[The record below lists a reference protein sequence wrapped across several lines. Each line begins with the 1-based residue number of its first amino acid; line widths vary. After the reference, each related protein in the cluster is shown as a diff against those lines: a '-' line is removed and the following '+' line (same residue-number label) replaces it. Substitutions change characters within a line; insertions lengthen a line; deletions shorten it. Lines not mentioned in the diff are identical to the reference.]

1 MPFIVR
7 HEPGSAF
14 GQGLGLALGNIAEA
28 QRIKDARPDTSSFS
42 WAHALAGAVQEG
54 YYGANLAKDDPSW
67 GERIGRGLIG
77 GALGGYAGAQ
87 GDPLYP
93 EGQSPYEQ
101 LVKQQEADRQR
112 MAKMEDYSERRAI
125 DAGFAEDAAM
135 AGAERGLRTYEAKK
149 GIDAR
154 LAEEGF
160 PGALERAEET
170 ARVGAGVAQ
179 EFQIASES
187 RAAKAAAKVAGQKHR
202 DALAI
207 LDKKK
212 EQREAEAWI
221 EENTRPGFDE
231 QQWQKKNSLDDSAAA
246 VRANPY
252 LTPDQRMVAL
262 GMIAREKDG
271 IRTKRIPLTDQERE
285 AKARARGEH
294 TLEYQI
300 KTGAATRTKNG
311 IEFANR
317 YGEPAFVNTQ
327 GKPDEWDAATS
338 EGLPT
343 TEAQPA
349 DLYRKRFDNIVSEQD
364 LDPEEYG
371 EAIKIMDA
379 KDAARVKH
387 VRAKVLKRSQAIV
400 DAYAENPNRP
410 PTPQEAKAA
419 YLVLTDMVERIEARV
434 RDKREPPT
442 EQELNEIAA
451 LREIANAG

>member
-7 HEPGSAF
+7 HEPGR
-14 GQGLGLALGNIAEA
+14 GMGRGLALALGNFAEI
-28 QRIKDARPDTSSFS
+28 QHARDMQPDRPSFS

-67 GERIGRGLIG
+67 GERIGRGLVG

-101 LVKQQEADRQR
+101 LVKRQETDRQR
-112 MAKMEDYSERRAI
+112 MAKMEDYFERRAI

-154 LAEEGF
+154 LTEEGF

-179 EFQIASES
+179 EFQIANES

-207 LDKKK
+207 YDHKASSDAALADRNRYMKKAFSPTQFQKFDEINNSRALLRLRQDLTPEQRAYAERMLDAEEDGVVAGWVPKTEMDLANEAQASGEGTIKHQFKTGRAQEVKGGVLTLDKDGVLKMLPY
-212 EQREAEAWI
+212 
-221 EENTRPGFDE
+221 PG
-231 QQWQKKNSLDDSAAA
+231 A
-246 VRANPY
+246 
-252 LTPDQRMVAL
+252 
-262 GMIAREKDG
+262 
-271 IRTKRIPLTDQERE
+271 
-285 AKARARGEH
+285 
-294 TLEYQI
+294 
-300 KTGAATRTKNG
+300 
-311 IEFANR
+311 
-317 YGEPAFVNTQ
+317 
-327 GKPDEWDAATS
+327 GKSDEWDAATH

-419 YLVLTDMVERIEARV
+419 HLVLEDMVEQLEAA
-434 RDKREPPT
+434 KRRPT
-442 EQELNEIAA
+442 EQELNEITA
-451 LREIANAG
+451 LQEIANAG